1 MVESDC
7 ALKETPQTA
16 RFYRR
21 VPGICWAVLGGLTA
35 LYCVLVRLEIGRHL
49 WFDELL
55 TYHIAQAPT
64 LGRLFCLVK
73 RWDLNPP
80 LLHVLAHAALRLS
93 GGSLTAIRIPSAI
106 EFYFAG
112 VLLFFYGIR
121 KLGLAFAALPVLL
134 FWYSPMFRYATE
146 ARPYALLC
154 FWFCAL
160 LLLWD
165 IAVSKRR
172 SRLVLT
178 GVAVASL
185 GLVSSHVLAPLS
197 LLGFFAAEIWRYV
210 KRRKPDYPLWTAL
223 FLPIL
228 LTFLYLPFYASFR
241 TITDYPF
248 AFQASPGK
256 LASFY
261 WHTFE
266 DVFWCWSAATL
277 AAFLAAKHRWAWR
290 LPAWWRGQW
299 PLFAI
304 LAAVPV
310 LVDLMM
316 MLDQAPFWGRYCMS
330 SVVVLYFLCA
340 LAVAT
345 GFQRIPRA
353 GYAAIGAAFA
363 LVSIQRVI
371 VPWHHMLVQPVPWN
385 AAALED
391 VKPDLPI
398 VAASGL
404 TFVEMGQYE
413 SPALVSRLF
422 YLEDRRA
429 AIQFAHATIF
439 EDISDFQQAF
449 KLPGTIE
456 SYRQFTQAHP
466 DFLVF
471 GTYDYPEDWLLRKL
485 RADGAAITPLRKYAM
500 PYKDKTLFE
509 VRVKDKAEARA
520 DSRRDQG
527 EASKASRMRG
537 WLR

>member
-1 MVESDC
+1 MVETDC
-7 ALKETPQTA
+7 DLNEAPQTA
-16 RFYRR
+16 GSFRR
-21 VPGICWAVLGGLTA
+21 VPTPCWVILGGLTA
-35 LYCVLVRLEIGRHL
+35 LYCALVWLDIGRHL

-55 TYHIAQAPT
+55 TYHIAQAPS
-64 LGRLFCLVK
+64 LDRLFYLVR

-80 LLHVLAHAALRLS
+80 LLHLLAHAALRLS

-106 EFYFAG
+106 EFYLAG

-134 FWYSPMFRYATE
+134 LWYSPMFRYATE

-160 LLLWD
+160 LVLWD
-165 IAVSKRR
+165 MAVSERR
-172 SRLVLT
+172 SGLSLA
-178 GVAVASL
+178 GVAVTSL

-197 LLGFFAAEIWRYV
+197 LLAFFAAEI
-210 KRRKPDYPLWTAL
+210 RRFAKSRTRDYALWAAL
-223 FLPIL
+223 FLPLIL
-228 LTFLYLPFYASFR
+228 TIFYLPFYESFR

-248 AFQASPGK
+248 AFQASPAK
-256 LASFY
+256 AASFY
-261 WHTFE
+261 WHTFK
-266 DVFWCWSAATL
+266 DVSSCWGVAAL
-277 AAFLAAKHRWAWR
+277 GAFLAAKGRWAWKIPEWCR
-290 LPAWWRGQW
+290 DQW
-299 PLFAI
+299 PLFAV

-310 LVDLMM
+310 LLDLAMM
-316 MLDQAPFWGRYCMS
+316 RDAAPFWGRYCIT

-340 LAVAT
+340 FALEI
-345 GFQRIPRA
+345 GFQRVPRA
-353 GYAAIGAAFA
+353 GYAAVAAAFA
-363 LVSIQRVI
+363 LVLVQRVI
-371 VPWHHMLVQPVPWN
+371 VPWNEMRLHPAPAN
-385 AAALED
+385 AAALEM
-391 VKPDLPI
+391 VKPSLPV

-422 YLEDRRA
+422 YLRDQAA

-439 EDISDFQQAF
+439 EDMSDLQQAF

-471 GTYDYPEDWLLRKL
+471 GTFDYPEDWLLRKL
-485 RADGAAITPLRKYAM
+485 AADGAAITPLRKFAT

-520 DSRRDQG
+520 DAPRR
-527 EASKASRMRG
+527 
-537 WLR
+537 